1 MDSLNSSDRAKK
13 SQPEPLVRH
22 LHLTP
27 ALVLAAQHESIS
39 ISELVMVLRLNGL
52 GGDRACRKL
61 IHRLHRLNFLV
72 IEVGKRD
79 DRREK
84 SVRISPETRKIL
96 AELRAYLESMQ
107 L

>member
-1 MDSLNSSDRAKK
+1 VDSLSKSDRVKK
-13 SQPEPLVRH
+13 PRREPPFRH

-27 ALVLAAQHESIS
+27 ALVLAAQHEAVS
-39 ISELVMVLRLNGL
+39 ISELVMVMRLHGL

-61 IHRLHRLNFLV
+61 IHRLHRLGLLV

-84 SVRISPETRKIL
+84 SVCISADTRRVL
-96 AELRAYLESMQ
+96 AELRTYLESVT